1 MADIATLGLAVDSSQ
16 VEKATDSLDKFTG
29 SAGKAQGAT
38 DRLRDSKGRFVGA
51 ASGAA
56 AANDNAARAANRATV
71 AYGGLNKAA
80 IAAARAVGLIAAAL
94 ATNALFSYADAW
106 SDMQSR
112 VGAAIKNM
120 EAAPTLMQRIVD
132 IANASYSPLDQTVEV
147 YSRNVAVLRDLGRG
161 ATEAADFTEGLNH
174 ALVITA
180 TRGERAAS
188 VQNALSKAM
197 AVGKLQADGLETVLA
212 NGGRV
217 AEALAAQLG
226 TNVNGL
232 RAFASAGKIT
242 GDVIAS
248 ALIGNLEK
256 LREEAAEMPA
266 TIGDAFTRLRT
277 NLTAFIG
284 QMDQATGASQR
295 VSAAIMLVADNL
307 GVIARAAAAA
317 GTAIL
322 LALGPAILGQIA
334 FGFGYMGAAAVHA
347 LNAIRV
353 AVMANPIG
361 ALTVALTTA
370 VSAAYFF
377 RDEIQKAIGVDVIG
391 IVKTAANYIIGSFV
405 AAYEDVK
412 FVWGNFGNIMGAA
425 VIGGVNIAI
434 KAINSLVTS
443 AKVALNDLISTINMI
458 PGVDIGKFDITSDPI
473 SEIDNPYARRLAGT
487 VARRNAAVEAAM
499 SRDWIGDFASNFET
513 AAPGVL
519 ELDDAVKKLTS
530 STGKADKA
538 AEKAAKAYRKIVDGA
553 RQFIAEQE
561 LERQALGMTEIEASR
576 LRHEMDLL
584 NQAKQAGIN
593 LTAAQTAELQGLAAQ
608 MTASEQATKAAKA
621 TQDAY
626 NEAAQ
631 GMGSVFKSLLDRT
644 KDWKQSLLDLIPV
657 VLKLLNTMNI
667 AGGGSGIFGGGWFQS
682 LMGGI
687 LGVSFHGGGTVGSG
701 GNVVQ
706 FPTGVPYVG
715 KAHSGKTIGGG
726 SDHSEVLALLQKKET
741 VFTKAQTGQ
750 IINRLRSSSG
760 GSGETRVKV
769 DVGVT
774 VDESGNLQ
782 AFVRSVSQDTASVI
796 VERGLTQYDKGRK
809 ARLAADLPD
818 LRRRGAA

>member
-161 ATEAADFTEGLNH
+161 AAEAADFTEGLNH

-307 GVIARAAAAA
+307 GVIARAAAVA
-317 GTAIL
+317 GVALATAF
-322 LALGPAILGQIA
+322 APAILTA
-334 FGFGYMGAAAVHA
+334 MASGFVALGTAGVAAVSAIAAAVA
-347 LNAIRV
+347 
-353 AVMANPIG
+353 ANPIG
-361 ALTVALTTA
+361 ALAVALTTA

-519 ELDDAVKKLTS
+519 DLDDAVKKLTT

-608 MTASEQATKAAKA
+608 MAAAEQATKAAKA

-631 GMGSVFKSLLDRT
+631 GMGSIFKGLLDRT
-644 KDWKQSLLDLIPV
+644 KDWKDALLDLIPV
-657 VLKLLNTMNI
+657 VLKLLNELAKAQGMQ
-667 AGGGSGIFGGGWFQS
+667 GLFGGGVFQS
-682 LMGGI
+682 LIGGLLGMQFAKGGVFDHSGVTAFAKGGI
-687 LGVSFHGGGTVGSG
+687 VSKATVFPFAKGIGLMGEKGPEAIMPLHRGPDGSLGVRSANQNHANNNQPIRLEIVSRFDADGG
-701 GNVVQ
+701 
-706 FPTGVPYVG
+706 F
-715 KAHSGKTIGGG
+715 
-726 SDHSEVLALLQKKET
+726 
-741 VFTKAQTGQ
+741 
-750 IINRLRSSSG
+750 
-760 GSGETRVKV
+760 
-769 DVGVT
+769 
-774 VDESGNLQ
+774 ES
-782 AFVRSVSQDTASVI
+782 A
-796 VERGLTQYDKGRK
+796 VERTSRPVAMQESAK
-809 ARLAADLPD
+809 ATGKLAGKVPAIVDQ
-818 LRRRGAA
+818 RVNTRQTRNTRA